1 MESFLSKHNKYVLK
15 KHNDKA
21 KNTKTNIDTKTC
33 NCRKPDQCPVS
44 NTCLAK
50 SLVYKAEVS
59 TDKDNAKV
67 YIGVTAN
74 SFKERFRNHT
84 KSIKNERHGNET
96 ELSKYIWKLKRA
108 KRSYDIKWSIV
119 KRVPSCKAGSRKC
132 SLCLEEKLL
141 IMKGNKANNLLNK
154 RSELFTLC
162 KHITNSHVT

>member
-1 MESFLSKHNKYVLK
+1 MFPFMIKSFSSRQRLHFREPALHEGTRLTIDHFMSYERFARLSFQMYFDNSVSLPWRSFLMDFVSLK
-15 KHNDKA
+15 
-21 KNTKTNIDTKTC
+21 
-33 NCRKPDQCPVS
+33 
-44 NTCLAK
+44 
-50 SLVYKAEVS
+50 
-59 TDKDNAKV
+59 
-67 YIGVTAN
+67 TAN

-132 SLCLEEKLL
+132 NLCLEEKLL

>member
-1 MESFLSKHNKYVLK
+1 MK
-15 KHNDKA
+15 K
-21 KNTKTNIDTKTC
+21 T
-33 NCRKPDQCPVS
+33 
-44 NTCLAK
+44 LAK
-50 SLVYKAEVS
+50 CNEDSYLFADLSRVKNCVARFQKIAAC
-59 TDKDNAKV
+59 DAKV
-67 YIGVTAN
+67 YVGVTAN

-132 SLCLEEKLL
+132 NLCLEEKLS

-154 RSELFTLC
+154 RSELFSLC